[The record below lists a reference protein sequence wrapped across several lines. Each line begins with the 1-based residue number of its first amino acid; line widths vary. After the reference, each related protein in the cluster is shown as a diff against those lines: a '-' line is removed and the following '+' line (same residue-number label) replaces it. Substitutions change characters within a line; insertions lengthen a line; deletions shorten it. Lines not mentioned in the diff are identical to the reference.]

1 MSQFEG
7 VQDGPLTIRR
17 EEITDDLVLVF
28 EGKSILR
35 DPAEFLQPILIQVL
49 DEADADD
56 KRLVLDFSGL
66 TYMNSSTYTPLVK
79 TLEKARLGKSRITVL
94 YDAAQKWQSVSFVA
108 LTIFATGDGRVS
120 VVGKE

>member
-1 MSQFEG
+1 MSRFDGIQE
-7 VQDGPLTIRR
+7 GPLTIRR
-17 EEITDDLVLVF
+17 EEVTKDLVLVF

-49 DEADADD
+49 DEADAEG
-56 KRLVLDFSGL
+56 KRLILDFSSL

-79 TLEKARLGKSRITVL
+79 TLERARLGNSQITVL
-94 YDAAQKWQSVSFVA
+94 YDADQKWQSVSFVA
-108 LTIFATGDGRVS
+108 LTIFATGDGRVA

>member
-17 EEITDDLVLVF
+17 EEITDDLVLIF

-49 DEADADD
+49 EEADAES

-79 TLEKARLGKSRITVL
+79 TLEKARLGQSRITVL

>member
-1 MSQFEG
+1 MSRFDGIQE
-7 VQDGPLTIRR
+7 GPLTIRR
-17 EEITDDLVLVF
+17 EEVTKDLVLVF

-49 DEADADD
+49 DEADSEG
-56 KRLVLDFSGL
+56 KRLILDFSSL

-79 TLEKARLGKSRITVL
+79 TLERARLGNSQITVL
-94 YDAAQKWQSVSFVA
+94 YDADQKWQSVSFVA
-108 LTIFATGDGRVS
+108 LTIFATGDGRVA

>member
-17 EEITDDLVLVF
+17 EEITDDLILIF

-49 DEADADD
+49 EEADGEG

-79 TLEKARLGKSRITVL
+79 TLEKARLGQSRITVL

>member
-17 EEITDDLVLVF
+17 EEITDDLVLIF

-49 DEADADD
+49 DEADAES

-79 TLEKARLGKSRITVL
+79 TLEKARLGQSRITVL